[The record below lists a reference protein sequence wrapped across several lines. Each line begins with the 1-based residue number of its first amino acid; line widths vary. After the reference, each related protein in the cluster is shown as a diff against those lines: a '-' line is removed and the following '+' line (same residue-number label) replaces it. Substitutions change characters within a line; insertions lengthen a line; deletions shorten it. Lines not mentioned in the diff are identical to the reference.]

1 MKLLLATQY
10 FVYFG
15 TLGIALP
22 YFNLFCRHLGFSG
35 FEIGLISSVKT
46 AAVVIFPVL
55 WAMAADRFN
64 SRKSIFILCTLMSAF
79 LWSLLFFT
87 REFLPILI
95 ILTVYSVFYSPI
107 IAFIEAFAMNI
118 LGKEKKKY
126 GHSRVWGTIA
136 FIGVSLVLGKILLV
150 YPTDIIIP
158 LILAGM
164 VMQSLLSL
172 KMPDSKKKE
181 IDKKGVEASEEIKDG
196 AWIEKKV
203 CEKSQIWNNAH
214 ALMGTTKN
222 ESRMIA
228 HIPKDFHIKV
238 SETERKPEDGA
249 GRSWSEFR
257 DFFSLRTSLFLFAA
271 FLMLASHGAYYGFFS
286 IYLESLGF
294 GTGFIGFAW
303 ALASIA
309 EIAVMVNSDRIFSR
323 FNLKTVMMISFGAAF
338 VRWLLLFSTSL
349 SHDLLLFNHA
359 TSIVILVSQLLH
371 AFTYGSFHIASIL
384 AIDRLSPEGTT
395 FGQAVNN
402 AVTYGAGMMTGFMIS
417 GIFYD
422 NFHAYLFLA
431 SGGVALAGGITILY
445 VKFDSH

>member
-1 MKLLLATQY
+1 MKLLLAAQY

-15 TLGIALP
+15 TLGIVLP
-22 YFNLFCRHLGFSG
+22 YFNLFCHHLGFSG
-35 FEIGLISSVKT
+35 FEIGLLSSVKT

-64 SRKSIFILCTLMSAF
+64 ARKSIFILCTLISAF
-79 LWSLLFFT
+79 LWSLLFLTTAFI
-87 REFLPILI
+87 PILL
-95 ILTVYSVFYSPI
+95 ILTVYSVFYAPI
-107 IAFIEAFAMNI
+107 IAFIEAFAMDI

-126 GHSRVWGTIA
+126 GRSRVWGTIA

-150 YPTDIIIP
+150 YPTEIIIP

-172 KMPDSKKKE
+172 KMPDRKKKDNNE
-181 IDKKGVEASEEIKDG
+181 KIEAAENIKGGEGVE
-196 AWIEKKV
+196 KKL
-203 CEKSQIWNNAH
+203 CEKSEIGNK
-214 ALMGTTKN
+214 LLKK
-222 ESRMIA
+222 EKKSEE
-228 HIPKDFHIKV
+228 V
-238 SETERKPEDGA
+238 S

-257 DFFSLRTSLFLFAA
+257 DFFSLKTSLFLFAA

-294 GTGFIGFAW
+294 GTGFTGFAW

-323 FNLKTVMMISFGAAF
+323 FNLKAVMIISFGAAF
-338 VRWLLLFSTSL
+338 VRWLLLFLTSTS
-349 SHDLLLFNHA
+349 HDIFLLNHIHTA
-359 TSIVILVSQLLH
+359 SIVILVSQLLH

-384 AIDRLSPEGTT
+384 AIDRLSAEGTT

-402 AVTYGAGMMTGFMIS
+402 AVTYGAGMMTGFMVS

-431 SGGVALAGGITILY
+431 SAVVALAGGIIILY
-445 VKFDSH
+445 VKLDSHSS